1 MMSKVNLVF
10 LKSKEIGIN
19 SKLNDFIINNENM
32 KRPCFLLIC
41 LGDYE
46 SKIKLKE
53 NYYNFCSY
61 SDACLF
67 AYKIEKRFSIN
78 VNIINFEPIMNEI
91 VTFNNSHQ
99 KTIGFN
105 HNKVEELLFSYIE
118 NLKSVLNLNS

>member
-1 MMSKVNLVF
+1 MMSKVNLIF
-10 LKSKEIGIN
+10 LKAKEIHIN

-32 KRPCFLLIC
+32 ESPCFLLIC

-46 SKIKLKE
+46 NKIELKQ

-67 AYKIEKRFSIN
+67 AYKIEKKFNVN

-91 VTFNNSHQ
+91 IVFNNSHQ

-105 HNKVEELLFSYIE
+105 HDKIEGLLFSYIE
-118 NLKSVLNLNS
+118 NLKLVLNINS